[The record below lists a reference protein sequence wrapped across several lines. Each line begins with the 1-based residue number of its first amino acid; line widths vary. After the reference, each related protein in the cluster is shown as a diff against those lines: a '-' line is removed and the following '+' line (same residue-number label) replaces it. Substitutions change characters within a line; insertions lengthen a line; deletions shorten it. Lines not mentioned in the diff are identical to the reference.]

1 MISLIIIIA
10 ISVALVVHISI
21 LLFKQKKQTDMIIE
35 LYEEFLVET
44 EKNKRMKRE
53 QKCKKAK

>member
-21 LLFKQKKQTDMIIE
+21 LLFKQKKQTDMIVE

-44 EKNKRMKRE
+44 EKNKQKKR
-53 QKCKKAK
+53 

>member
-10 ISVALVVHISI
+10 ISVALVVHVSI
-21 LLFKQKKQTDMIIE
+21 LLFKQKKRTDMIVE

>member
-1 MISLIIIIA
+1 MVSLIIIIA
-10 ISVALVVHISI
+10 ISVALVVHVSI
-21 LLFKQKKQTDMIIE
+21 LLFKQKKRTDMIVE

>member
-21 LLFKQKKQTDMIIE
+21 LLFKQKKRTDMIVE

>member
-1 MISLIIIIA
+1 MISLIIIIV

-21 LLFKQKKQTDMIIE
+21 LAFKQKKQTDMIIE
-35 LYEEFLVET
+35 LYEEFLAET